1 MFDEN
6 ENEILK
12 NTIIEANE
20 SGLQDENSIM
30 QDTLQNESKDDAQDV
45 VKNTAQQEPPVSQP
59 SVSDIVREPVK
70 EPVKKKK
77 WFSSSLR
84 FVAMAAVFGL
94 VAGCVFYG
102 VNYAADKAM
111 GTNVVIPTETE
122 KETTGI
128 TVNRSDPALMA
139 SQMTS
144 TSIMDVSKIVEKNMP
159 SAVAITGSTT
169 VNYSFNPFFP
179 SSYEAPV
186 SGSGVIIGQND
197 TELLIVSNAHV
208 VEGINDLTVTFIDGS
223 TAGAVLKGAKTNK
236 DIAVI
241 AVKLTDLSAETLA
254 SIAIVE
260 IGDSDSLKMG
270 QPVIAIGNALGEGQ
284 SSNVGWISALDRT
297 ITIESTEYEN
307 LIMTDAAINPGNSG
321 GALLNM
327 DGQLVGITSA
337 KYSDEKV
344 EGMGYAIPISSVED
358 IINDLMNRQ
367 IRTKVDTDK
376 IGYLGIN
383 GLDVTKDIARS
394 YNWPEGVL
402 ITIIGEGSP
411 VEQAGLLKND
421 ILFEF
426 DGQSITSIDE
436 LQDLIEYYE
445 AGETVE
451 VKYYRLTD
459 GEFKENVVQI
469 TLGNRSQQK

>member
-1 MFDEN
+1 MFENDEN
-6 ENEILK
+6 NFFDSTVTE
-12 NTIIEANE
+12 E
-20 SGLQDENSIM
+20 SNDVQNDIQSGI
-30 QDTLQNESKDDAQDV
+30 QNEGKEEVRRETPVFETEAEHA
-45 VKNTAQQEPPVSQP
+45 AQQPE
-59 SVSDIVREPVK
+59 
-70 EPVKKKK
+70 KKQG
-77 WFSSSLR
+77 WFGRSLK

-102 VNYAADKAM
+102 INYAADKAM
-111 GTNVVIPTETE
+111 GTNVVIPKETE
-122 KETTGI
+122 METTGI
-128 TVNRSDPALMA
+128 TVNRSETTAPVV
-139 SQMTS
+139 SQMANAAV
-144 TSIMDVSKIVEKNMP
+144 MDVSRIVEKNMP

-169 VNYSFNPFFP
+169 VSYSFNPFFP
-179 SSYEAPV
+179 STYETPI
-186 SGSGVIIGQND
+186 SGSGVIIGQNA

-208 VEGINDLTVTFIDGS
+208 VEDVNDLTVTFIDGS
-223 TAGAVLKGAKTNK
+223 TAGAVLKGSKTNK

-241 AVKLTDLSAETLA
+241 AVKLSDLSQETLS

-260 IGDSDSLKMG
+260 IGDSDTLKMG

-284 SSNVGWISALDRT
+284 SSNVGWISALNRT

-367 IRTKVDTDK
+367 IRTKVDEDK

-383 GLDVTKDIARS
+383 GLDVTKDISRS

-402 ITIIGEGSP
+402 VTIIGEGTP
-411 VEQAGLLKND
+411 AQKAGLLKND
-421 ILFEF
+421 IIYGF
-426 DGQSITSIDE
+426 DGEDVTSIE
-436 LQDLIEYYE
+436 QLHDLMEYYE
-445 AGETVE
+445 AGETVVVE
-451 VKYYRLTD
+451 FYRLTD
-459 GEFKENVVQI
+459 GEFVENSMEV
-469 TLGNRSQQK
+469 TLGNRSQQQ

>member
-1 MFDEN
+1 MFDDN
-6 ENEILK
+6 GNEIFEDGVTETNIGEILTEAK
-12 NTIIEANE
+12 TDEKEEEILREEKRNIEQE
-20 SGLQDENSIM
+20 
-30 QDTLQNESKDDAQDV
+30 TV
-45 VKNTAQQEPPVSQP
+45 VSETPVSN
-59 SVSDIVREPVK
+59 ITE
-70 EPVKKKK
+70 EPVKKKS
-77 WFSSSLR
+77 WFASSLR
-84 FVAMAAVFGL
+84 FVAMAAAFGL

-111 GTNVVIPTETE
+111 GTNVVIPKETE

-128 TVNRSDPALMA
+128 TVNRSDSTLTA
-139 SQMTS
+139 SPMVNNGV
-144 TSIMDVSKIVEKNMP
+144 MDVSRIVEKNMP
-159 SAVAITGSTT
+159 SAVAITGSATMS
-169 VNYSFNPFFP
+169 YSFSPFF
-179 SSYEAPV
+179 SNSYETPI

-223 TAGAVLKGAKTNK
+223 TAGAVVKGAKSNK

-241 AVKLTDLSAETLA
+241 AVRLSDLSADTLS

-284 SSNVGWISALDRT
+284 SSNVGWISALNRT

-327 DGQLVGITSA
+327 EGQLVGITSA

-358 IINDLMNRQ
+358 IINELMNRQ
-367 IRTKVDTDK
+367 VRTKVAEDK

-383 GLDVTKDIARS
+383 GIDVTREISRG

-402 ITIIGEGSP
+402 ITIIGENSP
-411 VEQAGLLKND
+411 AEQAGLLKND
-421 ILFEF
+421 IIFGF
-426 DGQSITSIDE
+426 DGEDVTAIDQ
-436 LQDLIEYYE
+436 LHDLIEYYE
-445 AGETVE
+445 AGETVTIE
-451 VKYYRLTD
+451 FYRLTD
-459 GEFKENVVQI
+459 GEFKECSLEI

>member
-1 MFDEN
+1 MFDNEEN
-6 ENEILK
+6 NFLDNPVTETVTETEESNDVQNEIQ
-12 NTIIEANE
+12 
-20 SGLQDENSIM
+20 SGI
-30 QDTLQNESKDDAQDV
+30 QNE
-45 VKNTAQQEPPVSQP
+45 
-59 SVSDIVREPVK
+59 VREEVRRETPVF
-70 EPVKKKK
+70 ETEHAARQPEKKRSR
-77 WFSSSLR
+77 FGRSLK

-111 GTNVVIPTETE
+111 GTNVVIPKETET
-122 KETTGI
+122 ETTGI
-128 TVNRSDPALMA
+128 TVNRSETTAPVV
-139 SQMTS
+139 SQMANAAV
-144 TSIMDVSKIVEKNMP
+144 MDVSRIVEKNMP

-169 VNYSFNPFFP
+169 VSYSFNPFFP
-179 SSYEAPV
+179 STYETPI
-186 SGSGVIIGQND
+186 SGSGVIIGQNA

-208 VEGINDLTVTFIDGS
+208 VEEVNDLTVTFIDGS
-223 TAGAVLKGAKTNK
+223 TAGAVLKGSKTNK

-241 AVKLTDLSAETLA
+241 AVKLSDLSQETLS

-260 IGDSDSLKMG
+260 IGDSDALKMG

-284 SSNVGWISALDRT
+284 SSNVGWISALNRT

-367 IRTKVDTDK
+367 IRTKVDEDK

-383 GLDVTKDIARS
+383 GLDVTKDISRS

-402 ITIIGEGSP
+402 VTIIGEGTP
-411 VEQAGLLKND
+411 AQKAGLLKND
-421 ILFEF
+421 IIYGF
-426 DGQSITSIDE
+426 DGEDVTSIDQ
-436 LQDLIEYYE
+436 LHDLMEYYE
-445 AGETVE
+445 AGETVVVE
-451 VKYYRLTD
+451 FYRLTD
-459 GEFKENVVQI
+459 GEFVENSMEV
-469 TLGNRSQQK
+469 TLGNRSQQQ